1 MTIVVTV
8 ENIEVPNKHLFSSN
22 EVHCA
27 AELLFRI
34 YCLYSMR
41 LYFFKSNSVDLEIK
55 SLRDTR
61 ELLDK
66 VGIQDAYQFIEDNS
80 HPRLW

>member
-1 MTIVVTV
+1 MQTPDNPSLEHHI
-8 ENIEVPNKHLFSSN
+8 L
-22 EVHCA
+22 
-27 AELLFRI
+27 
-34 YCLYSMR
+34 
-41 LYFFKSNSVDLEIK
+41 DLEVK

-66 VGIQDAYQFIEDNS
+66 VGINEATTFIEENP